1 MEDIRNLFPTEEMYN
16 EFLLF
21 QQMNDEERKNFAN
34 KNSIRFNS
42 LSKEEQKKELAD
54 IKSGIEKTVEFTD
67 EIILIEKLG
76 HLPEY
81 VSFSKIAKKY
91 FGKTSG
97 WLYHRLKGTLING
110 KPVKFTDEQ
119 KNKLADAFE
128 ELSKEFNK
136 ASAILRSVS

>member
-1 MEDIRNLFPTEEMYN
+1 MERCLFVKKVMPKTSVSYAHHLKKLCPPLYKVMAITFSSLPNNLPSHGHNF
-16 EFLLF
+16 FLF
-21 QQMNDEERKNFAN
+21 
-34 KNSIRFNS
+34 I
-42 LSKEEQKKELAD
+42 
-54 IKSGIEKTVEFTD
+54 
-67 EIILIEKLG
+67 
-76 HLPEY
+76 
-81 VSFSKIAKKY
+81 SKIAKEY

-136 ASAILRSVS
+136 ASVILRSVS